1 MLMHRNDQK
10 QFIYIDSIWKKIVS
24 LILTLNSLTYKH
36 TFHIILNIMK
46 YLKANYLW
54 KMQTESMFYTYNM

>member
-36 TFHIILNIMK
+36 TFHFISNIMK
-46 YLKANYLW
+46 YLKANYL
-54 KMQTESMFYTYNM
+54 